1 MSPPKNHSLF
11 MTKSSCPCPCT
22 WRTLFLECLS
32 QLLPNPTVP
41 FKIQLNFYLLQK
53 DWVASC
59 LENRGLLTRG
69 VVSEIRLVVP
79 NRELA
84 LKSTSSYYALTTPQ
98 PLNHSPPPKPSR
110 SISIISRNPKVYV
123 VGRLMPSPQQR
134 CSHPNFQSLQ
144 VCSLM

>member
-1 MSPPKNHSLF
+1 MSLPLHLKDPLSGMPLPTAAKSCCSLQN
-11 MTKSSCPCPCT
+11 PAQ
-22 WRTLFLECLS
+22 FLPSPER
-32 QLLPNPTVP
+32 LL
-41 FKIQLNFYLLQK
+41 
-53 DWVASC
+53 WVASC
-59 LENRGLLTRG
+59 LENRGLLTQG